1 MIGYEFKKIIS
12 QNISI
17 IDIFDILIME
27 YDNEQDYDN
36 INKEFKNK
44 KKNELL
50 NSCMKEKNSTI
61 GKFIFAEFS
70 LKNSDIN
77 LIKAKNVEKT
87 SSYLF
92 NRYLTDNNN
101 NCCNKYIANISYK
114 NPFLI
119 DSNINLFML
128 SKNYNIE
135 GYYSMNNTI
144 VESCLSKNAI
154 KALFSK
160 NFDVLFNACNYF
172 FIDFLIG
179 FFFLF
184 ERKRKIQLKKKYDDM
199 EKNNDNKIIVDNN
212 IINHDDNIN
221 LEDSFIYDIIII
233 IFEIIIELQP
243 EDQKIINYFLNDIL
257 NIRIKHFF
265 EINVKLIN
273 NKSFI

>member
-1 MIGYEFKKIIS
+1 
-12 QNISI
+12 
-17 IDIFDILIME
+17 
-27 YDNEQDYDN
+27 
-36 INKEFKNK
+36 
-44 KKNELL
+44 
-50 NSCMKEKNSTI
+50 MKEKNSTI

-92 NRYLTDNNN
+92 SRYLTDNNN

-128 SKNYNIE
+128 SKNCNIE

-172 FIDFLIG
+172 FIDFSIG
-179 FFFLF
+179 FFF
-184 ERKRKIQLKKKYDDM
+184 
-199 EKNNDNKIIVDNN
+199 
-212 IINHDDNIN
+212 
-221 LEDSFIYDIIII
+221 SF
-233 IFEIIIELQP
+233 
-243 EDQKIINYFLNDIL
+243 
-257 NIRIKHFF
+257 
-265 EINVKLIN
+265 
-273 NKSFI
+273 